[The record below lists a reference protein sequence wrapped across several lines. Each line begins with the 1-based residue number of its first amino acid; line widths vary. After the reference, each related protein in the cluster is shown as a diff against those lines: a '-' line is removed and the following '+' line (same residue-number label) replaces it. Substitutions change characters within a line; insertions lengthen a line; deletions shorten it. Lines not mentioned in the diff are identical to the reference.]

1 MEPRSSRMRKPPP
14 RKKKTGILFFSIALP
29 LVAIIVALA
38 ATLWNGDSGKE
49 QADQNNSKGSTIVTT
64 STPTPTPSSNQKP
77 APATS
82 EPVKPETTETPTS
95 EQNQGSVTMTFVGD
109 VMMSDK
115 VEGILKKEGYDYP
128 YTYVRKYFE
137 QADFSIANLE
147 TPVTSNGTKQDK
159 LYSYQSSPEALPPLA
174 AAGIDLVNLANNHSM
189 DRGPDG
195 LLDTLKHLDEAGI
208 KHIGAGHDIDEAYQH
223 AILEKNGVKI
233 AFIGLN
239 HIIPNESWK
248 ATASR
253 PGMTQIYTP
262 KDAEDAIKRAKADAD
277 VVVVFAHWGEEREDM
292 PVKYQKDL
300 ARRFIDAGA
309 DLIVGS
315 HPHVLQ
321 GFEQYKGKWIAY
333 SLGNFIFTTNKV
345 AKTHESAILQVT
357 VNKAGEAELSIVPV
371 LTQYALPK
379 PLTGDKADQLLK
391 RISSISI
398 DATVELLGDGT
409 GKVTAK

>member
-1 MEPRSSRMRKPPP
+1 MEPRSSRMRKPP
-14 RKKKTGILFFSIALP
+14 RKKKTGILFFSIAVP

-38 ATLWNGDSGKE
+38 ATLWNGYSGKE
-49 QADQNNSKGSTIVTT
+49 QADQNNSNGSKIVTT
-64 STPTPTPSSNQKP
+64 STPTPTPSPNQTPVP
-77 APATS
+77 AITD
-82 EPVKPETTETPTS
+82 PVKPETTQNPTS

-115 VEGILKKEGYDYP
+115 VEDILKKEGYDYP
-128 YTYVRKYFE
+128 YTYVQKYFE

-147 TPVTSNGTKQDK
+147 TPITNNGTKQEK
-159 LYSYQSSPEALPPLA
+159 EYSYRSSPEALPPLA

-208 KHIGAGHDIDEAYQH
+208 KHVGAGHNIDEAYQYS
-223 AILEKNGVKI
+223 ILEKNGVKI

-239 HIIPNESWK
+239 HVIPKESWK

-253 PGMTQIYTP
+253 PGMTQIYDP
-262 KDAEDAIKRAKADAD
+262 RDAEKAIKRAKADAD
-277 VVVVFAHWGEEREDM
+277 VVVAITHWGVEREDM
-292 PVKYQKDL
+292 PSKSQRDL

-333 SLGNFIFTTNKV
+333 SLGNFIFTTNKYPI
-345 AKTHESAILQVT
+345 THESAILQVT
-357 VNKAGEAELSIVPV
+357 INKAGEAELSVVPV

-379 PLTGDKADQLLK
+379 PLAGDKADQLLK